1 VPTDASHS
9 ADMWVVAA
17 DVGGTTIRV
26 GLVAGDGTTEI
37 VATEATPRD
46 ADELVG
52 VLGHHYRSAAATAG
66 APVRRWGV
74 GVPGLVDV
82 AAGSVANAL
91 NLGIVRPFPLADRL
105 EAAAGV
111 RPVLRNDVNCAA
123 VGARDVLAPRGGDD
137 LHDLVYISIGTGL
150 AAGLVLGGRLHRGV
164 HGAAGEIGHV
174 PLPGGNRPCAC
185 GQIGCAETIVS
196 GTALSGEAPN
206 GDPALLWD
214 DAFRDDPHCLSVRRR
229 FADALAWLV
238 QGQVMALDPQ
248 TVVIGGGVS
257 RVGKPLRTDLEAA
270 IRRRADESRLVRRYG
285 LGAQVTL
292 VPPDLELGVAG
303 AGLSAL
309 RGSSA

>member
-1 VPTDASHS
+1 VSDIAPRGTDTWA
-9 ADMWVVAA
+9 VAA
-17 DVGGTTIRV
+17 DVGGTTTRV
-26 GLVAGDGTTEI
+26 GLVASDGTIEI

-46 ADELVG
+46 PDELVRM
-52 VLGHHYRSAAATAG
+52 LGEHYRSAATTRE

-91 NLGIVRPFPLADRL
+91 NLGIERPFPLADRL
-105 EAAAGV
+105 EAATGV

-123 VGARDVLAPRGGDD
+123 LGARDVLAPRGGDR
-137 LHDLVYISIGTGL
+137 LRDLVYISIGTGL
-150 AAGLVLGGRLHRGV
+150 AAGLVLGGRLHRGL
-164 HGAAGEIGHV
+164 HGAA
-174 PLPGGNRPCAC
+174 

-196 GTALSGEAPN
+196 GTALSAEAPN

-214 DAFRDDPHCLSVRRR
+214 DAYRDDPHCVSVRRR

-238 QGQVMALDPQ
+238 QGQAMALDPQ
-248 TVVIGGGVS
+248 AVVIGGGVS
-257 RVGKPLRTDLEAA
+257 RVGDPLRADLEAA
-270 IRRRADESRLVRRYG
+270 MRHRADESRLVRRYR

-303 AGLSAL
+303 AGLGAL
-309 RGSSA
+309 RGSSV